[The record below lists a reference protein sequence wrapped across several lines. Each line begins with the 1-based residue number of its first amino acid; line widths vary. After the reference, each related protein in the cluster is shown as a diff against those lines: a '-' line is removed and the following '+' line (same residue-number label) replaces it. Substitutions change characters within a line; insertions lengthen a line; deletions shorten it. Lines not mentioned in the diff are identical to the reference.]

1 MFKTKWGWRESI
13 GLLFIAAFLMSVGGC
28 ANKAKEGAALKDDA
42 GPIVPLSDR
51 PLPAFRI
58 ELLELAMN
66 TATAIPVTPHIKTRS
81 KTQEAVVAA
90 CRQLNQPLR
99 AFSYAERIENWRK
112 GACYADLAF
121 YCASHGQGDKVQG
134 LLDRADEVA
143 KTAEDWRKDRIR
155 VKIARTYALLG
166 RTLQAEQY
174 SANAAD
180 SETGKTESVK
190 AVMAGPDDFEAQMQ
204 SLDELVAKG
213 NFDLSRNAIESMAQ
227 LYNRFHGDSD
237 RRLQVENKIRAAC
250 VQMPVPIRLEIL
262 LQLAGFELEHSDSGA
277 ARVLIGEARSLYDE
291 NYSDPEDGIPQ
302 IAKLA
307 EWFYRAG
314 DLEMA
319 RTEADRAVAL
329 FHEHRDKIVNIWRA
343 RALRPV
349 AEAYQA
355 MGAKDDAST
364 VYRMAVEEGIENP
377 NSRPRA
383 EDLSATCC
391 SMALSGFEPDDRL
404 WSRMRQ
410 IYEGLAEPW

>member
-1 MFKTKWGWRESI
+1 MRPTFAFLRKSI
-13 GLLFIAAFLMSVGGC
+13 LSLAMTALLFGIGGC
-28 ANKAKEGAALKDDA
+28 ASKSKEGAALK
-42 GPIVPLSDR
+42 GENEPIVPISDR
-51 PLPAFRI
+51 PLPAYRI
-58 ELLELAMN
+58 ELLDLAMD
-66 TATAIPVTPHIKTRS
+66 TATAIPVNPHIKTRS
-81 KTQEAVVAA
+81 QVQEAVVEA
-90 CRQLNQPLR
+90 CLKLDQPRR
-99 AFSYAERIENWRK
+99 AFDYAERIENWRK

-143 KTAEDWRKDRIR
+143 KTAEDWRRDRIR

-166 RTLQAEQY
+166 RTLQAERY

-190 AVMAGPDDFEAQMQ
+190 AMMAGPDDFDTQMQ
-204 SLDELVAKG
+204 PLDELVAKG
-213 NFDLSRNAIESMAQ
+213 SFDLSRNALESMTQ
-227 LYNRFHGDSD
+227 LYNRFYGDSD
-237 RRLQVENKIRAAC
+237 RRLRVEKKIRAAW
-250 VQMPVPIRLEIL
+250 VQMPVSIRLEIL
-262 LQLAGFELEHSDSGA
+262 HQMAGFALEHSDSGA
-277 ARVLIGEARSLYDE
+277 ARMLIGEARSLYDE
-291 NYSDPEDGIPQ
+291 NYWDPEDGIPQ

-319 RTEADRAVAL
+319 RTEADRALAL
-329 FHEHRDKIVNIWRA
+329 FREHRDKIVNIWRA

-355 MGAKDDAST
+355 MGTKDDAST
-364 VYRMAVEEGIENP
+364 VYRMVVEEGVENP

-391 SMALSGFEPDDRL
+391 SMALSGFEPNAEIYN
-404 WSRMRQ
+404 RMRQ